1 MVGVLQKYVCALV
14 IILAAFATF
23 ARAQSGDQNF
33 PSPVTSNELSGTIS
47 ARDIGDARLT
57 TYYYI
62 FDAGQGD
69 LFVNFLT
76 KNFTGDIDIF
86 YQDGLRPLSKIV
98 MYADLAETETGRVLY
113 LRKPERLLMR
123 VQGRTPGDDPATYRI
138 KFAGSFRAMNEN
150 ALPGEPEAPKVTSTT
165 ETNVRVNSVGTIL
178 EIIPKAAPAKTE
190 KKEIETA
197 KVEEKAEEE
206 PKTEEKNAVEEPKKV
221 EVVVSDNTPS
231 EVKVNEPKSLP
242 ATRRRRGMPARPRPV
257 RGTTAETPKAPPPA
271 KRTTVKKALE
281 TPKERPPDPFA
292 NVQLVIEFKD
302 GRSIKR
308 PMTEV
313 FRFTI
318 DKGTLTVIS
327 KDGSIGH
334 YSLLDVASVTIK

>member
-1 MVGVLQKYVCALV
+1 MVGALRKHIFACV
-14 IILAAFATF
+14 VFIAAFVAF
-23 ARAQSGDQNF
+23 ASAQSTDQNF
-33 PSPVTSNELSGTIS
+33 PSPVTSDELSGTIN
-47 ARDIGDARLT
+47 ARDVGDARLT

-62 FDAGQGD
+62 FDVGQGD

-178 EIIPKAAPAKTE
+178 EIIPKAVPAKTE
-190 KKEIETA
+190 KKEVEAA
-197 KVEEKAEEE
+197 KVEEKIEE
-206 PKTEEKNAVEEPKKV
+206 PKAEEKPDVETPKKV
-221 EVVVSDNTPS
+221 EVVVSDNTP
-231 EVKVNEPKSLP
+231 EAKVNEPKSP
-242 ATRRRRGMPARPRPV
+242 VVPGRRRTATPRPRPV
-257 RGTTAETPKAPPPA
+257 RETASKTVKTPPPTR
-271 KRTTVKKALE
+271 RTAVKKAPE
-281 TPKERPPDPFA
+281 VPKEPAPDPLE

-308 PMTEV
+308 PMSEV

-327 KDGSIGH
+327 KDGSIGR